1 MLTSLLL
8 CITTCFLQVTS
19 RPALF
24 TITRVTARA
33 RESRD
38 VKQEDYSPP
47 HITHDDY
54 AAPPPKEDYAAPGPK
69 EDYAAPSPCSY
80 KPATTTTT
88 TTTTTTEKPKYS
100 AGKAPGPFAGFL
112 GFTKG
117 LLEGVGDGVKGLHK
131 VLLKHTKPKVEYDCL
146 EAPKDAKYEAP
157 KEASYEAP
165 KEATYE
171 APKDTTYEAPKEATY
186 EAPKVTEYEAPK
198 EAVYEAPVEPAY
210 EAPKKIAYQDPEEPI
225 LKDTTYFA
233 PKEAAY
239 EAPKKNTYDEPIL
252 TSTYEAVVEP
262 GYSAPK

>member
-146 EAPKDAKYEAP
+146 EAPKDATYEAP

-165 KEATYE
+165 KEA
-171 APKDTTYEAPKEATY
+171 TYEAPKEATY

-198 EAVYEAPVEPAY
+198 EAVYEAPAEPAY
-210 EAPKKIAYQDPEEPI
+210 EAPKKISYQDPEEPI

>member
-1 MLTSLLL
+1 MGTRHTWSPCMMLTSILL
-8 CITTCFLQVTS
+8 CVVTCSIQVDS

-38 VKQEDYSPP
+38 VNQEDYTPP
-47 HITHDDY
+47 HITQDDY
-54 AAPPPKEDYAAPGPK
+54 AAPPPKEDYAAPGLK

-80 KPATTTTT
+80 KPKTTTT

-100 AGKAPGPFAGFL
+100 AGKAPGPFAGFF

-146 EAPKDAKYEAP
+146 EAPQDA
-157 KEASYEAP
+157 
-165 KEATYE
+165 
-171 APKDTTYEAPKEATY
+171 TYEAPKEA
-186 EAPKVTEYEAPK
+186 A
-198 EAVYEAPVEPAY
+198 YEAPVEAVY

-225 LKDTTYFA
+225 L
-233 PKEAAY
+233 
-239 EAPKKNTYDEPIL
+239 
-252 TSTYEAVVEP
+252 
-262 GYSAPK
+262 